1 MRKIPDYSYCVI
13 GILGFTFAP
22 LRIDMKKLGLTIF
35 TLALLTVSCKDK
47 EVESPVMVEETK
59 VEAPAEQT
67 ETKELKLSADNM
79 DAYADS
85 EDKMMVS
92 LGNDDDQQRLQKAIQ
107 IIGNYNIIYD
117 AEDGIDNDKTDAA
130 FLKQVGGKTF
140 KEVCEVAVGYLKADQ
155 QRELDRIKDLLGTI
169 KDPKAASEADKYN
182 EAQND
187 LKEAKKMPITID
199 AYKYNEECFL

>member
-1 MRKIPDYSYCVI
+1 MR
-13 GILGFTFAP
+13 
-22 LRIDMKKLGLTIF
+22 KLGLTIF
-35 TLALLTVSCKDK
+35 ALALLTVSCKDK
-47 EVESPVMVEETK
+47 EVETPVVGEETK

-67 ETKELKLSADNM
+67 ETKELKLSAENM
-79 DAYADS
+79 DAYANS

-92 LGNDDDQQRLQKAIQ
+92 LGDNDQLRLQKAIQ

-130 FLKQVGGKTF
+130 FLKLVGGKTF

-155 QRELDRIKDLLGTI
+155 QNELDRIQVLLGTI
-169 KDPKAASEADKYN
+169 KDPKAASEVDKYN

-187 LKEAKKMPITID
+187 LKEAKKMPITLD

>member
-1 MRKIPDYSYCVI
+1 M
-13 GILGFTFAP
+13 FTFVS
-22 LRIDMKKLGLTIF
+22 LSIDMRKLGLTIF
-35 TLALLTVSCKDK
+35 ALALLTVSCKDK
-47 EVESPVMVEETK
+47 EVETPVVGEETK

-67 ETKELKLSADNM
+67 ETKELKLSAENM
-79 DAYADS
+79 DAYANS

-92 LGNDDDQQRLQKAIQ
+92 LGDNDQLRLQKAIQ

-130 FLKQVGGKTF
+130 FLKLVGGKTF

-155 QRELDRIKDLLGTI
+155 QNELDRIQVLLGTI
-169 KDPKAASEADKYN
+169 KDPKAASEVDKYN

-187 LKEAKKMPITID
+187 LKEAKKMPITLD

>member
-1 MRKIPDYSYCVI
+1 
-13 GILGFTFAP
+13 
-22 LRIDMKKLGLTIF
+22 MKKLSLTIF
-35 TLALLTVSCKDK
+35 ALALLTVSCKDK
-47 EVESPVMVEETK
+47 EAEAPVVVEETK

-67 ETKELKLSADNM
+67 ETKELKLSAENM

-140 KEVCEVAVGYLKADQ
+140 KEVCEVAVRYLKADQ

-169 KDPKAASEADKYN
+169 KDPKAALETDKYN

-187 LKEAKKMPITID
+187 LKEANNMPITLD
-199 AYKYNEECFL
+199 AYVYNEECFL

>member
-1 MRKIPDYSYCVI
+1 MRKLADYGYCII
-13 GILGFTFAP
+13 GVLGFTFVP
-22 LRIDMKKLGLTIF
+22 LRINMKKLSLTIF
-35 TLALLTVSCKDK
+35 AVALLTVSCKDK
-47 EVESPVMVEETK
+47 QVETPVVVEDTK

-67 ETKELKLSADNM
+67 ETKELRLSAENM
-79 DAYADS
+79 DAYAES

-92 LGNDDDQQRLQKAIQ
+92 LGDDDQWRLQKAIQ
-107 IIGNYNIIYD
+107 IIGNNNIIYD
-117 AEDGIDNDKTDAA
+117 AEDGIDNYKTDAA

-169 KDPKAASEADKYN
+169 KDPKAASEVDKYN

-187 LKEAKKMPITID
+187 LKEANKMPITLD
-199 AYKYNEECFL
+199 AYVYNEECFL

>member
-1 MRKIPDYSYCVI
+1 
-13 GILGFTFAP
+13 
-22 LRIDMKKLGLTIF
+22 MKKLSLTIF
-35 TLALLTVSCKDK
+35 AVALLTVSCKDK
-47 EVESPVMVEETK
+47 QVETPVVVEDTK

-67 ETKELKLSADNM
+67 ETKELRLSAENM
-79 DAYADS
+79 DAYAES

-92 LGNDDDQQRLQKAIQ
+92 LGDDDQWRLQKAIQ
-107 IIGNYNIIYD
+107 IIGNNNIIYD
-117 AEDGIDNDKTDAA
+117 AEDGIDNYKTDAA

-169 KDPKAASEADKYN
+169 KDPKAASEVDKYN

-187 LKEAKKMPITID
+187 LKEANKMPITLD
-199 AYKYNEECFL
+199 AYVYNEECFL

>member
-1 MRKIPDYSYCVI
+1 
-13 GILGFTFAP
+13 
-22 LRIDMKKLGLTIF
+22 MKKLSLTIF
-35 TLALLTVSCKDK
+35 ALALLTVSCKDK
-47 EVESPVMVEETK
+47 EAEAPVVVEETK

-67 ETKELKLSADNM
+67 ETKELKLSAENM

-92 LGNDDDQQRLQKAIQ
+92 LSNDDDQQRLQKAIQ

-169 KDPKAASEADKYN
+169 KDPKATSEADKYN

-187 LKEAKKMPITID
+187 LKEANKMPITLD
-199 AYKYNEECFL
+199 AYVYNEECFL